1 MSTRAADL
9 PADAI
14 TTDTVTTDTIA
25 TGTVAG
31 RAMAGRAVAAGGG
44 VGGRSVAEPAVL
56 LGEIM
61 RGQAAALARSGR
73 YADAV
78 RLLTE
83 LAAGRDHTA
92 AEHDLLARIHAQQGR
107 FDDAERHWR
116 AALALDGTAD
126 GAVAGLERL
135 RGRRAG
141 NRLRGGVAAGL
152 LVVLAFGGGWWIG
165 DEQNDSVESAGSPAA
180 VVPAPVPIAVTT
192 TTGAVPMGPAG
203 ELAASLTGPEADVIR
218 AGSQVVVVFHDPL
231 FTAGDSL
238 GPQGRTA
245 LTGLGARLA
254 AIPGVGVEI
263 VGQSDGLPVRAGGPF
278 ADNAALRRARATS
291 AALALRDSG
300 VPAAALT
307 ISAAD
312 TAVAPYSDGTTG
324 DPRNRTV
331 TLRITPPA

>member
-1 MSTRAADL
+1 MSTRAADV

-14 TTDTVTTDTIA
+14 TTDVITTD
-25 TGTVAG
+25 VAPG
-31 RAMAGRAVAAGGG
+31 AAAPRAVALDGAAAGL
-44 VGGRSVAEPAVL
+44 SVAEPAAL

-116 AALALDGTAD
+116 AALALDGTAG
-126 GAVAGLERL
+126 GAVAGLHRLERL
-135 RGRRAG
+135 RGRRGG
-141 NRLRGGVAAGL
+141 NRLRDGVAAGL
-152 LVVLAFGGGWWIG
+152 LVVLAFGGGRWLSH
-165 DEQNDSVESAGSPAA
+165 EQNDSAPAA
-180 VVPAPVPIAVTT
+180 DSTAAAVPAPVPIAGTTVTG
-192 TTGAVPMGPAG
+192 GAPMGPVG

-218 AGSQVVVVFHDPL
+218 AGSQVAVVFHDPL

-278 ADNAALRRARATS
+278 ADNAALRRARATA
-291 AALALRDSG
+291 AALALRESG

-312 TAVAPYSDGTTG
+312 TAVAPYADGATG

-331 TLRITPPA
+331 ILRITPPA